1 MKVQS
6 WAIGRLKPYDQNP
19 RENLKA
25 VASVK
30 RSIEDFGWRQPI
42 VVDAQGVVIVG
53 HTRLLVAQELG
64 LKKVPVHVAELTPD
78 EARAYRLADNRTH
91 EDSEWNEELLVA
103 ELVAMKASGVD
114 LGSTGFNEKEL
125 DRLLLSAIGEDR
137 GDDDFDPEPPARPT
151 SKPGTVYKLGPHR
164 LMCGDSTKRKHVEKL
179 LAGATPHL
187 MVTDPPYGV
196 EYDASWRND
205 AVQAGNGE
213 RGAPSGRA
221 VGKVFND
228 DTSDWREAWNLFP
241 GEVAYVWHASL
252 YASDVGNG
260 LAAAGFLLRSQIV
273 WAKNNIAISRGHY
286 HWQHETCF
294 DAVRR
299 GATAHW
305 GGGRKQSTL
314 WQIDKPKKSDTGH
327 STQKPIECMR
337 RPIFNNSTVGD
348 AVYDPFLGSG
358 TTLIAAEQTG
368 RICYGMELD
377 PGYCDVIRRRYAEF
391 ADQPKLAP

>member
-103 ELVAMKASGVD
+103 ELVA
-114 LGSTGFNEKEL
+114 
-125 DRLLLSAIGEDR
+125 
-137 GDDDFDPEPPARPT
+137 
-151 SKPGTVYKLGPHR
+151 
-164 LMCGDSTKRKHVEKL
+164 
-179 LAGATPHL
+179 
-187 MVTDPPYGV
+187 
-196 EYDASWRND
+196 
-205 AVQAGNGE
+205 
-213 RGAPSGRA
+213 
-221 VGKVFND
+221 
-228 DTSDWREAWNLFP
+228 
-241 GEVAYVWHASL
+241 
-252 YASDVGNG
+252 
-260 LAAAGFLLRSQIV
+260 
-273 WAKNNIAISRGHY
+273 
-286 HWQHETCF
+286 
-294 DAVRR
+294 
-299 GATAHW
+299 
-305 GGGRKQSTL
+305 
-314 WQIDKPKKSDTGH
+314 
-327 STQKPIECMR
+327 
-337 RPIFNNSTVGD
+337 
-348 AVYDPFLGSG
+348 
-358 TTLIAAEQTG
+358 G